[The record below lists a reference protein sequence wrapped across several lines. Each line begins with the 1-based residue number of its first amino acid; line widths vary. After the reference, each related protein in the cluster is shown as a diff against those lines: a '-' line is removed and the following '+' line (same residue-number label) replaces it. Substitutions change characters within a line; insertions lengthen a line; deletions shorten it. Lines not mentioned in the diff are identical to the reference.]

1 MNTTLRFYS
10 CIYRRTMN
18 GGKTGYKCMGIEGDK
33 GGYIDMGI
41 GMLRISTM

>member
-1 MNTTLRFYS
+1 
-10 CIYRRTMN
+10 MN